1 MVSGLISSFLE
12 DLVKDAVEQLNKFLV
27 DLLDIALN
35 CQNYI
40 TNKHLI
46 KGLDFNKINAVIVCN
61 WITDF
66 KIRIQRI
73 SDLHTTVGWRSR
85 SRSSYNPDRIF

>member
-40 TNKHLI
+40 TNKIGRAH
-46 KGLDFNKINAVIVCN
+46 V
-61 WITDF
+61 
-66 KIRIQRI
+66 
-73 SDLHTTVGWRSR
+73 
-85 SRSSYNPDRIF
+85 